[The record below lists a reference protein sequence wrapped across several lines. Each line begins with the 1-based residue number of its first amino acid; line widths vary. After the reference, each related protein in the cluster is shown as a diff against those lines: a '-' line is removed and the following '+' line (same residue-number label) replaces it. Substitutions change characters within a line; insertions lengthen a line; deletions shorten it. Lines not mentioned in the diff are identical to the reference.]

1 MKDDNF
7 RRLEIFVMR
16 IEISRDVSSSMKH
29 LLRPTLKQGL
39 WDTAQCGNVSVGQWS
54 NELIYKNIADN

>member
-29 LLRPTLKQGL
+29 LLRPTLKQGI
-39 WDTAQCGNVSVGQWS
+39 WDKAQSGNVSVGQWS
-54 NELIYKNIADN
+54 NELIYKYIADN